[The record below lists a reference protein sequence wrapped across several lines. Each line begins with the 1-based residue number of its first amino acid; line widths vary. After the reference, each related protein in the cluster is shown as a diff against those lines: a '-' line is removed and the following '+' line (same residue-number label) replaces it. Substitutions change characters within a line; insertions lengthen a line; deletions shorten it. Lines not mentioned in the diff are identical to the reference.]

1 MPKCIWSS
9 FLEGNLTLNVF
20 VCVYKKARHL
30 SEWNKEGNRPMCMY
44 KEAYNNVAYIGGNIE
59 IA

>member
-1 MPKCIWSS
+1 MC
-9 FLEGNLTLNVF
+9 VY
-20 VCVYKKARHL
+20 VYKKARHL